1 MAAVVALALS
11 SRQQTN
17 TPLANVV
24 ASATPTPT
32 ESASPTA
39 QVGTETLPPTPVP
52 TPSGTPAPAPSEATV
67 ESADIKTP
75 SPKPA
80 ATPIPTPDPS
90 TWRIEGTVVDED
102 GNPLEAVC
110 VVVGPRGCQ
119 PYSPHTDE
127 NGHYF
132 LDIAHSD
139 IKTMFDFYF
148 EMPGHQTVWWQV
160 TPNGPVV
167 FNVVLRKG

>member
-1 MAAVVALALS
+1 VLALALPS
-11 SRQQTN
+11 LQQTN
-17 TPLANVV
+17 VPQANVN
-24 ASATPTPT
+24 ASATPTET
-32 ESASPTA
+32 ATPTA
-39 QVGTETLPPTPVP
+39 LAGPETPPPTPVP
-52 TPSGTPAPAPSEATV
+52 TPSGTPAPVPSEATV
-67 ESADIKTP
+67 ESAEIVTP

-80 ATPIPTPDPS
+80 ATPIPTPDPAL
-90 TWRIEGTVVDED
+90 WRIEGTVVDEA
-102 GNPLEAVC
+102 GKPLEAVC
-110 VVVGPRGCQ
+110 VVVGPHGCQ

-127 NGHYF
+127 NGHYY

-167 FNVVLRKG
+167 FNVVLHKG